1 VAAKKAEEGVKL
13 TVDEEIAL
21 ISYNSPEAI
30 AKREAELKALEEQQ
44 AVQTAKQELR
54 MKVFDEYW
62 QSFPRRELDENILSP
77 RNEDD
82 LSSLVD
88 YSSKDSEEDLSKIVA
103 GNRTKRMWHS
113 ISAQYWKDKALKMK
127 KLIEKQRRAH
137 NLEPEAI
144 MHMVRLEK
152 RDSIDPLDEA
162 FNQFFILYAQD
173 DIESRNSLD
182 WSEYGKEKNKWYYEQ
197 LTRVLQKIEEEEEKK
212 HKEDEEKLRREELKQ
227 ATLKAIQENVAASGA
242 GRFTNLIKPSAAAA
256 VTKPKISLVESI
268 WKQEL
273 PGNTSTK
280 MSVSMKDPVI
290 GMLASSTP
298 ASAGGRGQT
307 PSSEISD
314 HPKEAEIEGETEG
327 ADSRLQSP
335 LIQSD
340 TPRMAFTERV
350 TKNDPFCSIGQAEFK
365 RIKYGFMG
373 KSIRYA
379 ESRAVASVGQG
390 HESDEDFSFS
400 KDSRLS
406 IDDPM
411 DETNVRS
418 DHLEPDYN
426 TPDATPTAK
435 IAGSRSGSGKPKNSR
450 HLKESTELNNLPD
463 IREDVSVLSTASSIE
478 HQQQVSEYLKL
489 INSSIGDLNV
499 SNSGIGIMAES
510 PVLEGNERRTG
521 KAGNLTLMSDTIDER
536 DDEKEDDVSV
546 LSGES
551 LLKKSHVSTATP
563 SKASPKKKVNSGK
576 ANKKDSS
583 AFSPIISQKDNKDKD
598 KEKDKKPTPQG
609 RTVRFV
615 SDIKT
620 QSSTPRRSK
629 EENKSGVDSSS
640 PLPTPTKKPLSRQN
654 SFNTSL
660 KTKTIPSP
668 TMKKSPS
675 KGKFEKID
683 VVKAIEEVRKSD
695 GSTPDIKNPVE
706 DTEAKMITP
715 SKDVRDSPSLYVP
728 GTPMTDEDEIDE
740 NKIVDPRIVN
750 TTPLS
755 YPAQFSSPLLPLSVD
770 TGSIPVQP
778 MFPSTPTRS
787 QLQRNNS
794 EKHPYPLDRN
804 DSYRAVQMKEGRWEL
819 QRSQSTRQTV
829 SPPESPSSKFAISGK
844 GHSYS
849 QDEID
854 ANLIDTSSVYGQL
867 QAPAPKFILEG
878 KGLKKTSHTDID
890 HVEHEQAAS
899 RDLRLVDQI
908 GLGDDNSVG
917 SKFSDGD
924 RSFTSHSSE
933 QSLFG
938 EKKDIQDLIVDLKA
952 SGERILPKQPIKH
965 DMFNPKITFFPP
977 YFNKGENR
985 DSSHLRVE
993 RSRSPSLERT
1003 VHSLS
1008 PIKTSYSVS
1017 KDFSHSEEGVIPQS
1031 RRHLPKDT
1039 VQVPNTPPVTPL
1051 AARLTATTDNA
1062 HYTPNINSISEVDDD
1077 ISRAIGDKTIEDDK
1091 SGQYLM
1097 VTSQEY
1103 QKLRP
1108 SLEKAHEP
1116 SLLIQ
1121 NTASLDLSHD
1131 VSPSMSLNRRLS
1143 SVNESGDSS
1152 LKPSAL
1158 KKNLGAFALPH
1169 SPILNEVHGTLPPEE
1184 IETLQTELKKFLIS
1198 REKERNKKPPS
1209 PGKLRI
1215 NESKAGD
1222 MKEAVQKVS
1231 NFYELVVPTTSSKRY
1246 QRLFYDEKQRLTKQ
1260 KEAAM
1265 ATAVRSRA
1273 SSHTSNRSNSDPLLP
1288 SGMSKTKM
1296 KYEVLR
1302 SSGTQDF
1309 WVNVAKVTPVGGG
1322 SIIETADMSNSVIS
1336 GDSVIDNASQTYG
1349 IMTNDPLEIIE
1360 DKANIPTLYHHSL
1373 KDQNFPTNKPSKLV
1387 MKGIKLQHPVNEIIE
1402 EEDRE
1407 MKRGCPSPKHGGR
1420 KSPELFTS
1428 LAGNKFG
1435 ELHGMKLDISRQIAQ
1450 EKMKMETDPYE
1461 IATVKLADEVITG
1474 DKIGIKPFVA
1484 ASKISL
1490 VKQEETLA
1498 TGESS
1503 RILTLEDHTVKSED
1517 VLATAKP
1524 SFSPVRRGS
1533 PENSRIR
1540 SSKPSYQIIKEMTG
1554 DDQYYD
1560 AYYQKRYQSGEIVED
1575 GSHNLMLMGGVND
1588 SHASTNLPSTP
1599 IINEPGTANI
1609 SALSNSVHSSIVFDD
1624 RSVNRPHSRQI
1635 SRPISQPPSVPRPLT
1650 SESKGLHEDS
1660 QYTIQTPTYPSVT
1673 VPYQDFADPYGFRSN
1688 SPAERLLAGGNITAF
1703 IRATSPNRNSHESV
1717 LLESKPEELHK
1728 YRLDNE
1734 DRNPNNSLSIDPNSM
1749 VPSSSEKVLGSLL
1762 QVKPP
1767 LLHPNPKP
1775 QQLQKQRQLL
1785 NKKTVTASTSNAK
1798 TFSFP
1803 STIHDVTPSGMTIS
1817 VTKTGNTPRSRR
1829 NSHQSV
1835 LSTTSRQGFRVD
1847 EEIGTKSN
1855 TPLYYSPGMKFD
1867 ESLDSKSTGTNT
1879 TTVGPTVLMLSE
1891 EDEIEIEKEL
1901 RDLLNYENR
1910 SLHSASSQPSL
1921 LTEEGS
1927 LLPKHLRKWKSYDE
1941 DYDSEDQGRNKP
1953 ADAPPSPKEMRLPVI
1968 DQHYMDKRNPKVSAK
1983 QLGRYPNNARE
1994 EKRMEM
2000 VASASERLLS
2010 KPNKLLSETTT
2021 AVIGRGKNPFH
2032 QVRRKQVAYLPP
2044 LSISYSTSQLP
2055 SAGEGN
2061 ELLVLANSL
2070 PANNKVFAPSVG
2082 KSNLNKSLK

>member
-1 VAAKKAEEGVKL
+1 
-13 TVDEEIAL
+13 
-21 ISYNSPEAI
+21 
-30 AKREAELKALEEQQ
+30 
-44 AVQTAKQELR
+44 
-54 MKVFDEYW
+54 
-62 QSFPRRELDENILSP
+62 
-77 RNEDD
+77 
-82 LSSLVD
+82 
-88 YSSKDSEEDLSKIVA
+88 
-103 GNRTKRMWHS
+103 
-113 ISAQYWKDKALKMK
+113 
-127 KLIEKQRRAH
+127 
-137 NLEPEAI
+137 
-144 MHMVRLEK
+144 
-152 RDSIDPLDEA
+152 
-162 FNQFFILYAQD
+162 
-173 DIESRNSLD
+173 
-182 WSEYGKEKNKWYYEQ
+182 
-197 LTRVLQKIEEEEEKK
+197 
-212 HKEDEEKLRREELKQ
+212 
-227 ATLKAIQENVAASGA
+227 
-242 GRFTNLIKPSAAAA
+242 
-256 VTKPKISLVESI
+256 
-268 WKQEL
+268 
-273 PGNTSTK
+273 
-280 MSVSMKDPVI
+280 
-290 GMLASSTP
+290 
-298 ASAGGRGQT
+298 
-307 PSSEISD
+307 
-314 HPKEAEIEGETEG
+314 
-327 ADSRLQSP
+327 
-335 LIQSD
+335 
-340 TPRMAFTERV
+340 
-350 TKNDPFCSIGQAEFK
+350 
-365 RIKYGFMG
+365 
-373 KSIRYA
+373 
-379 ESRAVASVGQG
+379 
-390 HESDEDFSFS
+390 
-400 KDSRLS
+400 
-406 IDDPM
+406 
-411 DETNVRS
+411 
-418 DHLEPDYN
+418 
-426 TPDATPTAK
+426 
-435 IAGSRSGSGKPKNSR
+435 
-450 HLKESTELNNLPD
+450 
-463 IREDVSVLSTASSIE
+463 
-478 HQQQVSEYLKL
+478 
-489 INSSIGDLNV
+489 
-499 SNSGIGIMAES
+499 
-510 PVLEGNERRTG
+510 
-521 KAGNLTLMSDTIDER
+521 
-536 DDEKEDDVSV
+536 
-546 LSGES
+546 
-551 LLKKSHVSTATP
+551 
-563 SKASPKKKVNSGK
+563 
-576 ANKKDSS
+576 
-583 AFSPIISQKDNKDKD
+583 
-598 KEKDKKPTPQG
+598 
-609 RTVRFV
+609 
-615 SDIKT
+615 
-620 QSSTPRRSK
+620 
-629 EENKSGVDSSS
+629 
-640 PLPTPTKKPLSRQN
+640 
-654 SFNTSL
+654 
-660 KTKTIPSP
+660 
-668 TMKKSPS
+668 
-675 KGKFEKID
+675 
-683 VVKAIEEVRKSD
+683 
-695 GSTPDIKNPVE
+695 
-706 DTEAKMITP
+706 
-715 SKDVRDSPSLYVP
+715 
-728 GTPMTDEDEIDE
+728 
-740 NKIVDPRIVN
+740 
-750 TTPLS
+750 
-755 YPAQFSSPLLPLSVD
+755 
-770 TGSIPVQP
+770 
-778 MFPSTPTRS
+778 
-787 QLQRNNS
+787 
-794 EKHPYPLDRN
+794 
-804 DSYRAVQMKEGRWEL
+804 
-819 QRSQSTRQTV
+819 
-829 SPPESPSSKFAISGK
+829 
-844 GHSYS
+844 
-849 QDEID
+849 
-854 ANLIDTSSVYGQL
+854 
-867 QAPAPKFILEG
+867 
-878 KGLKKTSHTDID
+878 
-890 HVEHEQAAS
+890 
-899 RDLRLVDQI
+899 
-908 GLGDDNSVG
+908 
-917 SKFSDGD
+917 
-924 RSFTSHSSE
+924 
-933 QSLFG
+933 
-938 EKKDIQDLIVDLKA
+938 
-952 SGERILPKQPIKH
+952 
-965 DMFNPKITFFPP
+965 MFNPKITFFPP
-977 YFNKGENR
+977 YFHKGENTN
-985 DSSHLRVE
+985 SSNLGVE

-1017 KDFSHSEEGVIPQS
+1017 KDFSLSEEGFIPQS

-1039 VQVPNTPPVTPL
+1039 FRVPNTPPVTPL
-1051 AARLTATTDNA
+1051 AARLSVTTDNA
-1062 HYTPNINSISEVDDD
+1062 HYTPNINSISEVHDDV
-1077 ISRAIGDKTIEDDK
+1077 SRAIEDDK

-1108 SLEKAHEP
+1108 SLEKVHEP

-1131 VSPSMSLNRRLS
+1131 VSPTMSLNRRLS
-1143 SVNESGDSS
+1143 SVNESDSTVK
-1152 LKPSAL
+1152 LSAL
-1158 KKNLGAFALPH
+1158 KKNLGAPAPPH

-1184 IETLQTELKKFLIS
+1184 IESLQTELKKFLIS

-1336 GDSVIDNASQTYG
+1336 GDSIIDNGSQTYE
-1349 IMTNDPLEIIE
+1349 ITTNDPSEIIE

-1373 KDQNFPTNKPSKLV
+1373 KDQNFPTKKPSKLV

-1450 EKMKMETDPYE
+1450 EKMKIETDPYQ
-1461 IATVKLADEVITG
+1461 IATLKLANEVISGGKIDIKPLVATFKLSSVKL
-1474 DKIGIKPFVA
+1474 
-1484 ASKISL
+1484 
-1490 VKQEETLA
+1490 EETLA

-1503 RILTLEDHTVKSED
+1503 RVLTVEDHTVKSED
-1517 VLATAKP
+1517 VLVTAKS

-1533 PENSRIR
+1533 PENSRMR

-1560 AYYQKRYQSGEIVED
+1560 VYYQKRYQSGEIVED

-1624 RSVNRPHSRQI
+1624 RSVNRSHSRPI

-1688 SPAERLLAGGNITAF
+1688 SPAQRLLAGGNITAF
-1703 IRATSPNRNSHESV
+1703 IRATSPNHNSHESV
-1717 LLESKPEELHK
+1717 LLESKPEELYK

-1734 DRNPNNSLSIDPNSM
+1734 DRNSTLDPNFMAS
-1749 VPSSSEKVLGSLL
+1749 SSSEKILDSVL

-1775 QQLQKQRQLL
+1775 QQLEKQRQLL
-1785 NKKTVTASTSNAK
+1785 NKKTITASSSNAK
-1798 TFSFP
+1798 APSFP
-1803 STIHDVTPSGMTIS
+1803 SSIRDATPSGMTIS

-1879 TTVGPTVLMLSE
+1879 TTVGPTVIMLSE
-1891 EDEIEIEKEL
+1891 EDEMEIEKEL

-1953 ADAPPSPKEMRLPVI
+1953 ADAPPSPKEMRLPEI
-1968 DQHYMDKRNPKVSAK
+1968 DQHYMDKRNPKVSSK
-1983 QLGRYPNNARE
+1983 QIGRYPNNTRE

-2021 AVIGRGKNPFH
+2021 AVMGRGKNPFH